1 MKHFLLLT
9 ALTVVGMPAL
19 AEETRQLDAHEHG
32 VGALDIAIDGET
44 VLMAF
49 HAPGADIVGFEYQPE
64 SPKDRSTVAQAIAT
78 LANPLN
84 LFVVPEAAA
93 CTVVQATAELEGKED
108 MHEHD
113 EDEHHAEHD
122 DHHEDEHHAE
132 HDDHHEDEHHAEHDD
147 HHEDEHHAEHEGEE
161 GHSEFHAE
169 YTLNCSNPNGLNEI
183 NFAYFETFEN
193 AREIDVQVITEA
205 GAQAF
210 EVERAAPLL
219 DLRSLF

>member
-132 HDDHHEDEHHAEHDD
+132 H
-147 HHEDEHHAEHEGEE
+147 EGEE